1 MSAKDVLLETI
12 RRMPDSSSMED
23 LVRAI
28 TTRFHEATDAEWTA
42 DDVTDE
48 EWRLFAAQGLADELA
63 DPRED
68 IYTLEDGEPL
78 HEPV

>member
-12 RRMPDSSSMED
+12 RGLPDSSNMDD

-28 TTRFHEATDAEWTA
+28 NARFQRATDAEWTA
-42 DDVTDE
+42 EDVTE
-48 EWRLFAAQGLADELA
+48 EDWRLFAVQGLADELA